1 MKTFTF
7 SLTDLSTPRD
17 ICYLLEKERTKYYV
31 YSFQSKNDIIK
42 FGKAADNEWM
52 FGTWGNRLYR
62 QAGGIAGWGAC
73 SLNDTSANVMREQM
87 QKHFPDLTRN
97 DITVTVFDF
106 TEELDNKKTSEI
118 DKRLLNEENDRVKQ
132 YTFAVGRRP
141 NLNIQPTKNHFSPVW
156 SDIFEGV

>member
-1 MKTFTF
+1 MKTLTF
-7 SLTDLSTPRD
+7 NLKDLSAPRD
-17 ICYLLEKERTKYYV
+17 ICHLLEKEGTKYYV
-31 YSFQSKNDIIK
+31 YSFQSKDDIIK

-62 QAGGIAGWGAC
+62 QAGGIAGWGVF
-73 SLNDTSANVMREQM
+73 SLNDTSAKDMRMQM

-97 DITVTVFDF
+97 DITVTVYDF
-106 TEELDNKKTSEI
+106 TEELDSKKSSEI

-132 YTFAVGRRP
+132 YTLAVGRRP

-156 SDIFEGV
+156 PDIFEEV